1 MMSGKVL
8 IKGGMIVDGTGK
20 AAYPADLRISGE
32 TIAEIAPALSPQT
45 GEHVIDATGCYVT
58 PGFIESHT
66 HFDAPMWWQP
76 DLDPLPG
83 HGVTT
88 IISGNC
94 GFSAAP
100 VSADPAARKEM
111 VRIFSFFEDIPE
123 APFEKLLPWDWLKW
137 SEYRRSVEEKI
148 KLPANFATYVGHI
161 AIRVAVMGPAAW
173 DRVAT
178 AHEIARMTE
187 LLDDALAAG
196 ALGMSD
202 NMLDHDGNNRPI
214 PTLVNDDAELTAL
227 FDVLERYPGASYQL
241 IIDNI
246 MRKTGPEAV
255 KRIERLLKGR
265 QIRLLINNGVP
276 TLDLQ
281 KEARTIL
288 EPIVERMRAE
298 GFDLWTSV
306 PHVAPTVTLSFYRSL
321 MFAQSND
328 YAWHE
333 IVLAPTHEEK
343 VKLLSDPEWRARARD
358 SWDNKAWKHSPMNN
372 PQDLHLL
379 DSDNGTGPVDITL
392 KDYAESIGKHR
403 SDAMADWLLANG
415 TRSTI
420 HMSPFPKDEDLT
432 VNLMTKAKTVGA
444 VSDAGAHQQMLCG
457 GGETTL
463 LLTRYVRDEGR
474 MSIEQA
480 IHVLT
485 GKLAAFFGLEDR
497 GTLSPG
503 KRADIAVFNLAEIER
518 RPMEKR
524 YDVPD
529 GAGGV
534 SWRFTRAPAPMRHTI
549 VNGVETFDGAKF
561 TGAKP
566 GEFLSP
572 ASAPIAYDLAAE

>member
-1 MMSGKVL
+1 MAGML
-8 IKGGMIVDGTGK
+8 IRGGTIVDGTGAK
-20 AAYPADLRISGE
+20 AHPADLRVTGE
-32 TIAEIAPALSPQT
+32 TIAEIGPNLAPKP
-45 GEHVIDATGCYVT
+45 GERVIDAAGCYVT

-76 DLDPLPG
+76 ELDPLPG
-83 HGVTT
+83 HGITT

-123 APFEKLLPWDWLKW
+123 TPFEQLLPWDWLKW

-161 AIRVAVMGPAAW
+161 ALRVAVMGAAAW

-178 AHEIARMTE
+178 PDEIAQMAA

-196 ALGMSD
+196 ALGLSD

-214 PTLVNDDAELTAL
+214 PTLVADDAEFTAL
-227 FDVLERYPGASYQL
+227 FDVLERHPGATWQVV
-241 IIDNI
+241 IDNI

-255 KRIERLLKGR
+255 ARIERLMRGR
-265 QIRLLINNGVP
+265 PIRLLINNGVP

-281 KEARTIL
+281 KDARAKL
-288 EPIVERMRAE
+288 EPMVDRMRAD
-298 GFDLWTSV
+298 GMDLWTSV
-306 PHVAPTVTLSFYRSL
+306 FHVSPTSTLSFYRSL

-333 IVLAPTHEEK
+333 VVLAPTHEEK
-343 VKLLSDPEWRARARD
+343 VTLLSDPAWRARARE
-358 SWDNKAWKHSPMNN
+358 SWDTKAWRHSPMNN

-379 DSDNGTGPVDITL
+379 DSENGAGPTGITL
-392 KDYAESIGKHR
+392 EEYADQRGLHR

-432 VNLMTKAKTVGA
+432 IRLMTREKTVGA

-463 LLTRYVRDEGR
+463 LLSSYVRDQKV
-474 MSIEQA
+474 MTIEQA

-497 GTLSPG
+497 GVLAPG
-503 KRADIAVFNLAEIER
+503 KRADIAVFNLAEVER
-518 RPMEKR
+518 RPVEKR
-524 YDVPD
+524 FDVPD
-529 GAGGV
+529 GKGGV
-534 SWRFTRAPAPMRHTI
+534 SWRFTRPPAPMRHTI
-549 VNGVETFDGAKF
+549 VNGVETFDGARF
-561 TGAKP
+561 TGAMP
-566 GEFLSP
+566 GQFLSP
-572 ASAPIAYDLAAE
+572 APAPLPYALAAE

>member
-1 MMSGKVL
+1 MSGTIL
-8 IKGGMIVDGTGK
+8 IKNGTVVDGTGK
-20 AAYPADLRISGE
+20 APYAADLRISGD
-32 TIAEIAPALSPQT
+32 TIAEIAPGLSAEP
-45 GEHVIDATGCYVT
+45 GERVIDAAGCYVT

-88 IISGNC
+88 IVSGNC

-100 VSADPAARKEM
+100 VSKDPEARKEM

-123 APFEKLLPWDWLKW
+123 APFEQLLPWDWLKW
-137 SEYRRSVEEKI
+137 SEYRKSVEAKI
-148 KLPANFATYVGHI
+148 RLPANFSAYVGHI
-161 AIRVAVMGPAAW
+161 AIRVAVMGAAAW

-178 AHEIARMTE
+178 ADEIAKMAE

-196 ALGMSD
+196 ALGLSD

-227 FDVLERYPGASYQL
+227 FDVLERYPGATYQL
-241 IIDNI
+241 IVDNI

-255 KRIERLLKGR
+255 KRIERLMKGR
-265 QIRLLINNGVP
+265 PIRILINNGVP

-281 KEARTIL
+281 KEARGIL
-288 EPIVERMRAE
+288 EPVIDRMRAE

-306 PHVAPTVTLSFYRSL
+306 PHVSPTVTLSFYRSL

-333 IVLAPTHEEK
+333 VVLAPTDAEK

-379 DSDNGTGPVDITL
+379 DSDNGAGPVNITL
-392 KDYAESIGKHR
+392 KTYADSIGKHR

-415 TRSTI
+415 TRS
-420 HMSPFPKDEDLT
+420 PR
-432 VNLMTKAKTVGA
+432 
-444 VSDAGAHQQMLCG
+444 
-457 GGETTL
+457 
-463 LLTRYVRDEGR
+463 TR
-474 MSIEQA
+474 
-480 IHVLT
+480 T
-485 GKLAAFFGLEDR
+485 
-497 GTLSPG
+497 
-503 KRADIAVFNLAEIER
+503 
-518 RPMEKR
+518 
-524 YDVPD
+524 
-529 GAGGV
+529 
-534 SWRFTRAPAPMRHTI
+534 
-549 VNGVETFDGAKF
+549 
-561 TGAKP
+561 
-566 GEFLSP
+566 
-572 ASAPIAYDLAAE
+572 

>member
-1 MMSGKVL
+1 MPGFL
-8 IKGGMIVDGTGK
+8 IKNGTIVDGTG
-20 AAYPADLRISGE
+20 APAYKADLRVSGD
-32 TIAEIAPALSPQT
+32 TIAEIGPALAPEA
-45 GEHVIDATGCYVT
+45 GERVIDAAGCFVT
-58 PGFIESHT
+58 PGLIESHT

-88 IISGNC
+88 IVSGNC

-100 VSADPAARKEM
+100 VSPEAASRKEM

-123 APFEKLLPWDWLKW
+123 EPFEKMLPWDWLKW
-137 SEYRRSVEEKI
+137 SEYRRSVEEKTR
-148 KLPANFATYVGHI
+148 LPANFAAFVGHI

-178 AHEIARMTE
+178 ADEIRRMAD
-187 LLDDALAAG
+187 LLDDALANG

-214 PTLVNDDAELTAL
+214 PTLVSDDAELSAL
-227 FDVLERYPGASYQL
+227 LDVLERYPGATYQL

-246 MRKTGPEAV
+246 MRKTGPAAM
-255 KRIERLLKGR
+255 ERVAKLMRGR
-265 QIRLLINNGVP
+265 KIRMLVNNGIP

-281 KEARTIL
+281 KDARAKL
-288 EPIVERMRAE
+288 EPMIEQLRRDGMDIWV
-298 GFDLWTSV
+298 SV
-306 PHVAPTVTLSFYRSL
+306 PHVSPTSTLSFYRSL
-321 MFAQSND
+321 LFAQSND

-343 VKLLSDPEWRARARD
+343 VKLLCDPEWRARARD
-358 SWDNKAWKHSPMNN
+358 SWDNKAWKHAPMNN

-379 DSDNGTGPVDITL
+379 DSENGAGPINITL
-392 KDYAESIGKHR
+392 KDYAESLGLHR
-403 SDAMADWLLANG
+403 SDAMAEWLLANG

-432 VNLMTKAKTVGA
+432 VRLMVKDKSVGG

-457 GGETTL
+457 GGETTML
-463 LLTRYVRDEGR
+463 FTRYVRDERR
-474 MSIEQA
+474 MTIEQA
-480 IHVLT
+480 VHVLT

-497 GTLSPG
+497 GVLAAG
-503 KRADIAVFNLAEIER
+503 KRADIAVFDLTEIER
-518 RPMEKR
+518 RPIEKR

-529 GAGGV
+529 GQGGV
-534 SWRFTRAPAPMRHTI
+534 SWRFTRPPAPMRHTF
-549 VNGVETFDGAKF
+549 VNGIETFDGTKF
-561 TGAKP
+561 TGAMP
-566 GEFLSP
+566 GRFLGHADSYVP
-572 ASAPIAYDLAAE
+572 YAVAAE